1 MQADSI
7 VLRFFK
13 LLACLRVFV
22 FSKSKLWPR
31 AFLCK
36 VRALERSLLI
46 RARLC
51 SSMRH
56 FRSLEVSTMYTSLH
70 LLQGIAYMHP
80 GVLFVLGAEMG
91 DFRIFLIVLDE
102 TVAILMLGSLRFSA
116 MVRDRE
122 LVGTVMKRVDDI
134 FVFWTLV
141 LWWIFCA

>member
-1 MQADSI
+1 
-7 VLRFFK
+7 
-13 LLACLRVFV
+13 
-22 FSKSKLWPR
+22 
-31 AFLCK
+31 
-36 VRALERSLLI
+36 
-46 RARLC
+46 
-51 SSMRH
+51 
-56 FRSLEVSTMYTSLH
+56 
-70 LLQGIAYMHP
+70 MHP

-134 FVFWTLV
+134 VVFWTLV